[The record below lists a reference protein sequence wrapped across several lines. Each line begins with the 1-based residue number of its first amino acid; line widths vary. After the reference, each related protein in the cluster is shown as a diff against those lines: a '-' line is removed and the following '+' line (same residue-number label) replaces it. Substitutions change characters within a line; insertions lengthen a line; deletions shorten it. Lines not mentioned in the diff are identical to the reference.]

1 MPRSRTQRAACGFL
15 SVDSPL
21 LVKNLVSSGV
31 AMGMSMG
38 WSARGN
44 TCFSSWGWT
53 IFFFST
59 SLWGGLAKS
68 FKLMADRDNVQG
80 SVRASNAL
88 ARSLFECQKTEANVT
103 KVKTHRFYLCLRTRL
118 ISSQLNCND
127 QTCHRQFLTNV
138 KYL

>member
-1 MPRSRTQRAACGFL
+1 M

-21 LVKNLVSSGV
+21 LVKYLVFSGV

-38 WSARGN
+38 WSDPDN

-68 FKLMADRDNVQG
+68 VKLMADRDNVQS
-80 SVRASNAL
+80 SVRASKAL
-88 ARSLFECQKTEANVT
+88 ARSLFACQKTETNVT

-118 ISSQLNCND
+118 ISS
-127 QTCHRQFLTNV
+127 
-138 KYL
+138 